1 MLANDIRILLTSTAR
16 IGASVALC
24 IALGL
29 PAMAAP
35 FVPQHDTDVVET
47 LPAGAGDRGLRAIRA
62 QLARNPDDP
71 KLALS
76 AAQRYIE
83 RARATGDPRYLGHAQ
98 AALGKFWSS
107 DDPQALLLRA
117 TILQSRH
124 EFDAA
129 AADLQRLLAR
139 SPNDAQAW
147 LTLATIQQVQGRYA
161 DAMKSCAR
169 VAELIVGPVGQAC
182 GDEVRSLT
190 GDASAAYR
198 ALRARAESMHAE
210 RGAGTTQGWTLTLLA
225 EMAERMGLVSEA
237 EQHYRAALAAA
248 PDLYTRAAYADFLL
262 DAKRPRDALAVLG
275 AGNADQ
281 APDQEQLMR
290 LSDGLLLRAALAL
303 RALGDSRTSAV
314 ANALRER
321 FAAARLRGETSHGR
335 EEARFALVFDG
346 DAQRAADLAAA
357 NWQNQREPADARIA
371 LEAAQAAGRKKLS
384 AEIEQ
389 FVRTTGLRDERLS
402 RLLARPSA

>member
-1 MLANDIRILLTSTAR
+1 MLVSNLAVLSTSTAR
-16 IGASVALC
+16 IGASIALC
-24 IALGL
+24 TALGV

-47 LPAGAGDRGLRAIRA
+47 LPAGASDRGLRAIRA

-76 AAQRYIE
+76 AAQRYVE
-83 RARATGDPRYLGHAQ
+83 RARTTGDPRYLGHAQ
-98 AALGKFWSS
+98 AALGKLWDS

-117 TILQSRH
+117 TVLQSRH
-124 EFDAA
+124 EFNAA
-129 AADLQRLLAR
+129 TADLQRLLAQ

-161 DAMKSCAR
+161 DATQSCTR
-169 VAELIVGPVGQAC
+169 VTELIAGPVGQAC
-182 GDEVRSLT
+182 RDELRSLT
-190 GDASAAYR
+190 GDAPAAYR
-198 ALRARAESMHAE
+198 TLRARAESMPAGP
-210 RGAGTTQGWTLTLLA
+210 GAGATQGWTLTLLA
-225 EMAERMGLVSEA
+225 EMAERMGLVAEA

-275 AGNADQ
+275 AGDADQ
-281 APDQEQLMR
+281 AQLLR

-303 RALGDSRTSAV
+303 RALDDPRTNAI
-314 ANALRER
+314 AGALRER

-371 LEAAQAAGRKKLS
+371 LEAAQAAGRKQLA
-384 AEIEQ
+384 AEVER

-402 RLLARPSA
+402 RLLARSPA

>member
-1 MLANDIRILLTSTAR
+1 MLVDNLSILLTSTAR

-24 IALGL
+24 TVLGV

-47 LPAGAGDRGLRAIRA
+47 LPAGASDRGLRAIRA

-83 RARATGDPRYLGHAQ
+83 RARTTGDPRYLGHAQ
-98 AALGKFWSS
+98 AALGKLWDS

-117 TILQSRH
+117 TVLQSRH
-124 EFDAA
+124 EFNAA

-161 DAMKSCAR
+161 DATQSCAR
-169 VAELIVGPVGQAC
+169 VAELIAGPVGQAC
-182 GDEVRSLT
+182 RDELRSLT
-190 GDASAAYR
+190 GDAPAAYR
-198 ALRARAESMHAE
+198 ALRARAESMPAGP
-210 RGAGTTQGWTLTLLA
+210 GAGATQGWTLTLLA
-225 EMAERMGLVSEA
+225 EMAERMGLGAEA

-275 AGNADQ
+275 AGDADR
-281 APDQEQLMR
+281 APDQAQLMR

-303 RALGDSRTSAV
+303 RALDDPRTNAI
-314 ANALRER
+314 AGALRER

-335 EEARFALVFDG
+335 EEARFALVFDS

-371 LEAAQAAGRKKLS
+371 LEAAQAAGRKPLT
-384 AEIEQ
+384 AEIER
-389 FVRTTGLRDERLS
+389 FVRTTGLQDERLS
-402 RLLARPSA
+402 RLLARSAA